1 MPEATIGAT
10 RPIGHGKRNARRGL
24 VLAWCQLVVSVL
36 FHRSHIGITKDLH
49 GSHIGFGL
57 FLPPQRLFAS
67 RSALVLLSSA
77 WSRSYS
83 LEMGSARV
91 AVAAKDVSPLASSF
105 V

>member
-36 FHRSHIGITKDLH
+36 FHRSHIG
-49 GSHIGFGL
+49 FGL

-83 LEMGSARV
+83 LELGSARV